1 MPSVPS
7 RVPRLG
13 NPAIADDMKHFE
25 AVIFDLD
32 GTLLDTERVAQEAFI
47 TTCEEL
53 AVAPRMDLLLRCVG
67 AADPIA
73 RAVIRE
79 GYGPTLDVET
89 FFAAWSRNFTAASQV
104 TPALL
109 KEGALVLLDAVAQ
122 LGLPMAV
129 ATSSRTA
136 HAVAKLE
143 QAGLLQRFRTV
154 IGADQ
159 VQRPKPDPE
168 IYLKAA
174 GCLGADPKACLALED
189 SEYGVRAA
197 HAAGMTV
204 IQVPDMT
211 QPTADLRALGHIVLA
226 SLKDVAGYPFV
237 RENHG

>member
-1 MPSVPS
+1 
-7 RVPRLG
+7 
-13 NPAIADDMKHFE
+13 MKHFE
-25 AVIFDLD
+25 AVIFDMD

-47 TTCEEL
+47 TACREL
-53 AVAPRMDLLLRCVG
+53 GVVPRMDLLMRCVG
-67 AADPIA
+67 AADSIA
-73 RAVIRE
+73 REVIQQ
-79 GYGPTLDVET
+79 GYGPALDIDT
-89 FFAAWSRNFTAASQV
+89 FFAAWRRSFAAVSEV
-104 TPALL
+104 TPTPL
-109 KEGALVLLDAVAQ
+109 KAGVEALLDAVAQ

-129 ATSSRTA
+129 ATSSGTA
-136 HAVAKLE
+136 NARAKLE

-168 IYLKAA
+168 IYLAA
-174 GCLGADPKACLALED
+174 ARYLGADPRACLALED

-226 SLKDVAGYPFV
+226 SLDEVAGYPFV
-237 RENHG
+237 

>member
-1 MPSVPS
+1 
-7 RVPRLG
+7 
-13 NPAIADDMKHFE
+13 MKHFD
-25 AVIFDLD
+25 AVIFDMD

-47 TTCEEL
+47 TTCREL
-53 AVAPRMDLLLRCVG
+53 AVTPRMDLLLRCVG
-67 AADPIA
+67 AADAIA

-79 GYGPTLDVET
+79 GYGPTLDIET
-89 FFAAWSRNFTAASQV
+89 FFATWSRNFRALSAV
-104 TPALL
+104 TPAPL
-109 KEGALVLLDAVAQ
+109 KEGALALLDAVGQ

-136 HAVAKLE
+136 NAVEKLR
-143 QAGLLQRFRTV
+143 QAGLLERFQAV

-168 IYLKAA
+168 VYLQAA
-174 GCLGADPKACLALED
+174 QRLGADPRACLALED

-211 QPTADLRALGHIVLA
+211 QPTADLRALGHIVLD
-226 SLKDVAGYPFV
+226 SLKDVAAYPFV
-237 RENHG
+237 REHHG